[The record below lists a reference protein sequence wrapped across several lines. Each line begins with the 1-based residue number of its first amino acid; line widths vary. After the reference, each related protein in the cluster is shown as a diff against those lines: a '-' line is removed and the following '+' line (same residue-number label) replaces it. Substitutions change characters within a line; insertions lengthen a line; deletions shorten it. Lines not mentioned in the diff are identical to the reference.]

1 MAIPT
6 GFGRAGS
13 AARKI
18 RLGLALLM
26 FCLSAAPTVRADDTR
41 FHIFT
46 ENYPP
51 YNVSK
56 TGKNFAHKREDIGGI
71 CPEMVEALMAN
82 TPYKYEM
89 KMRDWSFAYRWVKEH
104 KNHALFCTAR
114 TDEREDQFQWVGPLA
129 SIRWTLFAAP
139 DSDIQLNSLEDAK
152 GLKIAGYKGD
162 VMTDYLLSKGYDVTT
177 TVTDEQNP
185 RRLVLGQV
193 DLWVTDG
200 LVGPMV
206 AKENGDIT
214 GLRPVLVFRE
224 TPMYLAVSNKTD
236 PAVVAKLQAGLDK
249 ARKDGTIDAIKK
261 RYGIGD

>member
-1 MAIPT
+1 MPT
-6 GFGRAGS
+6 STGTGCAGIVTGQ
-13 AARKI
+13 ARF
-18 RLGLALLM
+18 GLALLLM
-26 FCLSAAPTVRADDTR
+26 CLLAAPAARADNTLFR
-41 FHIFT
+41 IFT

-51 YNVSK
+51 YNVSE

-71 CPEMVEALMAN
+71 CTEMVEALMAN

-89 KMRDWSFAYRWVKEH
+89 KMRDWSFAYRWVQEH

-114 TDEREDQFQWVGPLA
+114 TDDREDQFQWVGPLA

-139 DSDIQLNSLEDAK
+139 DSNIKLKSLEDAK
-152 GLKIAGYKGD
+152 DMKIAGYKGD
-162 VMTDYLLSKGYDVTT
+162 VMTDYLLKKGFNVTAS
-177 TVTDEQNP
+177 VTDEQNP

-200 LVGPMV
+200 LVGPLV
-206 AKENGDIT
+206 AKENGDIA

-224 TPMYLAVSNKTD
+224 TPMYLAVSNQTD
-236 PAVVAKLQAGLDK
+236 PALVAKLQAGLDK
-249 ARKDGTIDAIKK
+249 AREDGTIDAIKE